1 MAKQFI
7 EANAPGSKKGWTWD
21 CTWDGLYSIVI
32 EDKIVE
38 DWWKE

>member
-1 MAKQFI
+1 MAKRFI
-7 EANAPGSKKGWTWD
+7 EANAPGSKKGWAWD
-21 CTWDGLYSIVI
+21 CMWDGLYSIVI